1 MLNQKTHAPNTD
13 LFNQDYKLSYFCENL
28 SKYEENQLKNGN
40 SGAKRTKMLK
50 KWFKKDVLHIEFF
63 RPFCPE
69 CYTKNVYKDQIKRRT
84 LYFYNNGKVITE
96 IQSYKCKKCGK
107 KFQTDISEIV
117 DDNNNF
123 THEFKTKS
131 LELVSLFYGSLRN
144 VVYKVKK
151 DTGINVSHQTIENW
165 ILQSKYKNKDLLN
178 RYSGYYIFD
187 VEWVKIKGRWNYR
200 FTLFDSKQNTVV
212 ADEIYSKE
220 DSKNVKEFLEK
231 NTMNKEKIAITTDLD
246 KKYKPI
252 IEKLGFKHQWCLFH
266 AFKNFNKTI
275 NNYINENNLCKEER
289 DKIREEK
296 LKLFSLF
303 ESKSYKSARNKFNKI
318 LNEIKQFSEIIQS
331 IVFDSLLPYFK
342 TYFNFLNDKNIEYTS
357 NKIENFFKRTLP
369 KSVKKLMKTK
379 KGVKSRITLRTEIWD
394 QSNFIKI

>member
-1 MLNQKTHAPNTD
+1 M
-13 LFNQDYKLSYFCENL
+13 
-28 SKYEENQLKNGN
+28 
-40 SGAKRTKMLK
+40 
-50 KWFKKDVLHIEFF
+50 
-63 RPFCPE
+63 
-69 CYTKNVYKDQIKRRT
+69 
-84 LYFYNNGKVITE
+84 
-96 IQSYKCKKCGK
+96 
-107 KFQTDISEIV
+107 
-117 DDNNNF
+117 
-123 THEFKTKS
+123 
-131 LELVSLFYGSLRN
+131 SLFYGSLRN